1 MENPT
6 PSTPSPPGSSS
17 SSSSSSSSGF
27 GAGHGLAAAFFAV
40 VLAVWAAM
48 MGVSLRQAALPEETA
63 GLMLAVFHPG
73 TSDAEAFTAMV
84 RAGGE
89 PVRTTWLGFAYVAR
103 GLEPGFVGRL
113 KAEGALAAFG
123 ELPVGPTLGGCA
135 AMPVDTAALAATKL
149 Q

>member
-1 MENPT
+1 MT
-6 PSTPSPPGSSS
+6 DAPSPSSS
-17 SSSSSSSSGF
+17 PLGS
-27 GAGHGLAAAFFAV
+27 GHGLAVAFFAV
-40 VLAVWAAM
+40 VLAVWAGV
-48 MGVSLRQAALPEETA
+48 MGVSLRQAALPEETD

-73 TSDAEAFTAMV
+73 TSEADAFTAMV

-89 PVRTTWLGFAYVAR
+89 PVRSTWLGFAYVAR

-135 AMPVDTAALAATKL
+135 AMPVDTAKIAATRL

>member
-1 MENPT
+1 MT
-6 PSTPSPPGSSS
+6 DAPSPSSS
-17 SSSSSSSSGF
+17 SLGS
-27 GAGHGLAAAFFAV
+27 GHGLAVAFFAV
-40 VLAVWAAM
+40 VLAVWAGV
-48 MGVSLRQAALPEETA
+48 MGISLRQAALSEETA

-73 TSDAEAFTAMV
+73 TSEADAFTAMV

-89 PVRTTWLGFAYVAR
+89 PVRSTWLGFAYVAR

-135 AMPVDTAALAATKL
+135 AMPVDTAKIAATRL

>member
-1 MENPT
+1 MVDNPAT
-6 PSTPSPPGSSS
+6 SPLGS
-17 SSSSSSSSGF
+17 GQ
-27 GAGHGLAAAFFAV
+27 GLAIAFFAV
-40 VLAVWAAM
+40 VLAVWAGM
-48 MGVSLRQAALPEETA
+48 MGVSLRQAALPEETD

-73 TSDAEAFTAMV
+73 TSENDAFNAMV

-89 PVRTTWLGFAYVAR
+89 PVRSTWLGFAWVAR

-113 KAEGALAAFG
+113 KAEGAIAAFG

-135 AMPVDTAALAATKL
+135 AMPVDMEKIAAMKL

>member
-1 MENPT
+1 MT
-6 PSTPSPPGSSS
+6 DTPSPPSSS
-17 SSSSSSSSGF
+17 LGS
-27 GAGHGLAAAFFAV
+27 GHGLAVAFFAV
-40 VLAVWAAM
+40 VLAVWAGA
-48 MGVSLRQAALPEETA
+48 MGVSLRQAALPEETD

-73 TSDAEAFTAMV
+73 TSEADAFTAMV

-89 PVRTTWLGFAYVAR
+89 PVRSTWLGFAYVAR

-135 AMPVDTAALAATKL
+135 AMPVDTARIAATKL